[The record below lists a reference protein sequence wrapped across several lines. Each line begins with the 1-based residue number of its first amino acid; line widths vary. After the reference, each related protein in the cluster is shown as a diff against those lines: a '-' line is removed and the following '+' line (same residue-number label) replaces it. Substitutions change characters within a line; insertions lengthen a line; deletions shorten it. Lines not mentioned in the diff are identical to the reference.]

1 MNASLLLTGL
11 VLVPWLGALLLGIGG
26 SIPARGVRVL
36 ATLASLSTLVFGA
49 LLLVRFDPSVA
60 GMFVEE
66 RVPWIRSLGI
76 DYHLGLDGMG
86 LLFVL
91 LTGVLGP
98 LALTTTLRRAARLR
112 VAAAWFLLLQ
122 GSALGVFVA
131 LDFFPWFIC
140 WELSLV
146 PAFFLIRGWGG
157 SNGGAAAYRFVVFT
171 LAGSAGLLLAFAAL
185 YAATET
191 MNFTELARLRV
202 AGDLAGKLGSLGSL
216 APALAFLGVLVGLGV
231 KAPLFPFHSWM
242 PATYAE
248 APPGVSMFLTGV
260 MSKMGVYGF
269 FRILWPIF
277 PAELRAHAVPLLVLA
292 LGGVLLGALA
302 ALRSGNLRRMLA
314 YSSLNHVSYC
324 LLALFA
330 VASAGGTDRVAV
342 EAALSGAL
350 IQAFNHGLSAAAL
363 FFVAGVLE
371 QRSGGASDFARF
383 GGVRTAAPRFALLA
397 GVALFSSLGL
407 PGLNGFVGEFLIFRG
422 VFALQP
428 LVAAIAAVA
437 ILVTA
442 IFLLSFWQQVFHG
455 PRSGAVVGEFADL
468 DAAEWRVL
476 GPLVFLMIL
485 LGVAPQL
492 LAGLINPLA
501 TSWAASLT
509 LP

>member
-1 MNASLLLTGL
+1 MSASLLLTGL
-11 VLVPWLGALLLGIGG
+11 VAVPWLGALLLGIGG
-26 SIPARGVRVL
+26 SLPARAARALAVL
-36 ATLASLSTLVFGA
+36 ASASTLVFGV
-49 LLLVRFDPSVA
+49 LLLARFDPA
-60 GMFVEE
+60 LPGLFVEQ

-98 LALTTTLRRAARLR
+98 LALVTTLRRATR
-112 VAAAWFLLLQ
+112 VRAAGAWFLILQ

-157 SNGGAAAYRFVVFT
+157 ANAGAASYRFVVFT

-185 YAATET
+185 YAATGT
-191 MNFTELARLRV
+191 MNFTDLARLRA
-202 AGDLAGKLGSLGSL
+202 AGELAGHLGALG
-216 APALAFLGVLVGLGV
+216 AWATALAFLGVLVGLGV

-248 APPGVSMFLTGV
+248 APAGVSMFLTGV

-269 FRILWPIF
+269 FRLLWPIF
-277 PAELRAHAVPLLVLA
+277 PEELRAHAGPLLVMA
-292 LGGVLLGALA
+292 LGGVVFGALA
-302 ALRSGNLRRMLA
+302 ALRSGNLRHMLA

-330 VASAGGTDRVAV
+330 VAGAGPADGVAV
-342 EAALSGAL
+342 EAALAGAL
-350 IQAFNHGLSAAAL
+350 LQAFNHGLSAAAL
-363 FFVAGVLE
+363 FCVAGILE
-371 QRSGGASDFARF
+371 QRSGGNSDFARF
-383 GGVRTAAPRFALLA
+383 GGVRNAAPRFALLA

-428 LVAAIAAVA
+428 VVAAVA
-437 ILVTA
+437 TVALLVTA
-442 IFLLSFWQQVFHG
+442 IFLLSFWQRVFHG
-455 PRSGAVVGEFADL
+455 PRAGAVAGEFADL